1 MVCVEC
7 LHGCWYEPVRGRN
20 VIFYTL
26 MQVCRKKTSSKKNF
40 TAPKYVVK
48 HTIKRNLTYLFRK
61 KAQLLRNQK
70 KSSTFAKCLGPNFL
84 NGKQM
89 CFLLYSLSNA
99 LLHTHRTRFMKNK
112 HILRTGWNNLL
123 QGGIRLCML
132 SAVAFTFAA
141 CYGPAPYDPD
151 EYNRFLESQ
160 DSTNQTDHRQEL
172 EQRLAEIAD
181 AIEDEE

>member
-1 MVCVEC
+1 MF
-7 LHGCWYEPVRGRN
+7 PF
-20 VIFYTL
+20 IF
-26 MQVCRKKTSSKKNF
+26 
-40 TAPKYVVK
+40 
-48 HTIKRNLTYLFRK
+48 TIKRPTPH
-61 KAQLLRNQK
+61 
-70 KSSTFAKCLGPNFL
+70 SSD
-84 NGKQM
+84 
-89 CFLLYSLSNA
+89 
-99 LLHTHRTRFMKNK
+99 RFMKNK

-141 CYGPAPYDPD
+141 CYGPAAYDPD

>member
-1 MVCVEC
+1 
-7 LHGCWYEPVRGRN
+7 
-20 VIFYTL
+20 
-26 MQVCRKKTSSKKNF
+26 MQEKTSPKKNG

-70 KSSTFAKCLGPNFL
+70 KSSTFAKCLGQKFL
-84 NGKQM
+84 NKGTNVFPFM
-89 CFLLYSLSNA
+89 FTINRPTPHSSG
-99 LLHTHRTRFMKNK
+99 RFMKNK
-112 HILRTGWNNLL
+112 HFLRTSWNNLL

-151 EYNRFLESQ
+151 EYSRFLELQ
-160 DSTNQTDHRQEL
+160 DSTAQPKQHQDI
-172 EQRLAEIAD
+172 EQRLSAIAD
-181 AIEDEE
+181 AIEEEK

>member
-1 MVCVEC
+1 MF
-7 LHGCWYEPVRGRN
+7 PF
-20 VIFYTL
+20 IF
-26 MQVCRKKTSSKKNF
+26 
-40 TAPKYVVK
+40 
-48 HTIKRNLTYLFRK
+48 TIKRPTPH
-61 KAQLLRNQK
+61 
-70 KSSTFAKCLGPNFL
+70 SSD
-84 NGKQM
+84 
-89 CFLLYSLSNA
+89 
-99 LLHTHRTRFMKNK
+99 RFMKNK

-181 AIEDEE
+181 AIEDE